1 MGKGDLFWGGMGL
14 IWWGRGTYL
23 IGEGGLFGGGGE
35 PIWWG
40 RVFFFW
46 WGRVFFFLVG
56 NGGPIRLGRGTT

>member
-1 MGKGDLFWGGMGL
+1 MGKGYLFWGGMGL

>member
-1 MGKGDLFWGGMGL
+1 MGKGDLFWGGEWGL
-14 IWWGRGTYL
+14 FCGEGNYL

-40 RVFFFW
+40 R
-46 WGRVFFFLVG
+46 GFFLVG